1 MIRLSLYI
9 FLWITSMAIAIFAT
23 QNTNL
28 VNLRLFSFESIKL
41 PLGLLLIFCAG
52 FGATCITLGQTL
64 ISFELPIVPKFS
76 VFSAGN
82 NSSKR
87 QTVAQPSTVKKDFSR
102 TNNTNNT
109 NNNVKDDFDDDW
121 DDDWG

>member
-9 FLWITSMAIAIFAT
+9 FLWFASMAIAIFAT

-52 FGATCITLGQTL
+52 FGATCITFGQTL
-64 ISFELPIVPKFS
+64 ISFESPTVPKFS
-76 VFSAGN
+76 VFSNGN
-82 NSSKR
+82 NASKR
-87 QTVAQPSTVKKDFSR
+87 QTMAQPSPAKKDVSR
-102 TNNTNNT
+102 INNR
-109 NNNVKDDFDDDW
+109 NNNVKNDFDDDW

>member
-9 FLWITSMAIAIFAT
+9 FLWLASMAIAIFAT

-52 FGATCITLGQTL
+52 CGATCITLWQTS
-64 ISFELPIVPKFS
+64 IGFELPTVPKFS
-76 VFSAGN
+76 VFSAEN
-82 NSSKR
+82 NPLKR
-87 QTVAQPSTVKKDFSR
+87 QTVAQTATVKKDISR
-102 TNNTNNT
+102 KTNNI
-109 NNNVKDDFDDDW
+109 KDDFDEDW
-121 DDDWG
+121 DEDWG

>member
-52 FGATCITLGQTL
+52 FGATCITFGQTL

-102 TNNTNNT
+102 TNNTNN
-109 NNNVKDDFDDDW
+109 NVKDDFDDDW